1 MSKILRLTHPLHL
14 LLAALTFALGTGITR
29 YLGAAVKWL
38 PFWLGLLAVLAL
50 QAAAALL
57 VEYFRLSFLPL
68 APEETPRLRELFRT
82 RLLQAAYAALTLSGA
97 AIVSLL
103 LFGALDLAAGILL
116 ALAVLLLMAYAVPP
130 ARLSE
135 TGYGEL
141 IQAVIFT
148 TFYPAIAFLLQ
159 AGEVHR
165 LLPLTAFPLTLLAI
179 AWLLAADFS
188 AFAADQKLGRRS
200 LLIRLTWQRAVPI
213 HHVLILTAFLL
224 FAAASFFGVSWG
236 LVWPVFLA
244 LPFAALQ
251 IYWLQR
257 IASGGRPVWKFFD
270 VLVPSVYG
278 LTVYLL
284 ALSFWLR

>member
-1 MSKILRLTHPLHL
+1 MTKTLRLTRPLHL
-14 LLAALTFALGTGITR
+14 LLTALTYTLGTGIAR
-29 YLGAAVKWL
+29 YLGAAVKWP

-50 QAAAALL
+50 QAAASLL
-57 VEYFRLSFLPL
+57 VEYFRLPFLPL
-68 APEETPRLRELFRT
+68 APDETPRLRQLGRT

-97 AIVSLL
+97 AIISLL
-103 LFGALDLAAGILL
+103 LFGALHLAAGILL
-116 ALAVLLLMAYAVPP
+116 ALTVLFLVAYAVPP
-130 ARLSE
+130 SRLSE
-135 TGYGEL
+135 TGYSEL
-141 IQAVIFT
+141 VQAVILA
-148 TFYPAIAFLLQ
+148 TFFPAIAFLMQ
-159 AGEVHR
+159 AGEFHR

-200 LLIRLTWQRAVPI
+200 LLVRLTWQRAVSI
-213 HHVLILTAFLL
+213 HHILVLTAFLL

-257 IASGGRPVWKFFD
+257 IAAGGAPVWRFFNL
-270 VLVPSVYG
+270 LVPSVFG